1 MSSKE
6 LDNSKAILFM
16 LLHAFAVASLLALM
30 KLLTKDLNSA
40 QVVFFYKSSLFILVL
55 PWVMRGGFI
64 NNLKTKKIKLYIF
77 GSVLGTSATL
87 ALMYAVKHVPLA
99 NATILGYLE
108 KILLVLAGFVLFK
121 EKVNSKKIIA
131 ILVSFFGAFIITVPY
146 TKEIDS
152 FNIYYLFIFASIILW
167 VSYCITVKYLGKTEG
182 IKTQTFYAIGLSSIF
197 SLPFAFINW
206 GGGDET
212 IWSNIFYPKGLISF
226 AEIGLDIKH
235 VPLILLAALCY
246 LVVSISFFKS
256 MKYGDL
262 SVITPF
268 GYTKV
273 IFAGILGSIFFQ
285 EYPSMQHLLGYFII
299 LGAVWYIAKDKL

>member
-55 PWVMRGGFI
+55 PWVVKGGFI

-77 GSVLGTSATL
+77 GAVLGTSATL

-108 KILLVLAGFVLFK
+108 NILLVLAGFVLFK
-121 EKVNSKKIIA
+121 EKVSNKKIIA
-131 ILVSFFGAFIITVPY
+131 ILMSFFGAIIITVPY
-146 TKEIDS
+146 TKEINS

-197 SLPFAFINW
+197 SWPFAFINW
-206 GGGDET
+206 GGCDET
-212 IWSNIFYPKGLISF
+212 IWSNIYPQGLISF
-226 AEIGLDIKH
+226 SDIGLDTRH

-246 LVVSISFFKS
+246 FVVSISFFKS

-273 IFAGILGSIFFQ
+273 IFSGILGAIFFQ
-285 EYPSMQHLLGYFII
+285 EYPSMQHFIFYFII
-299 LGAVWYIAKDKL
+299 I